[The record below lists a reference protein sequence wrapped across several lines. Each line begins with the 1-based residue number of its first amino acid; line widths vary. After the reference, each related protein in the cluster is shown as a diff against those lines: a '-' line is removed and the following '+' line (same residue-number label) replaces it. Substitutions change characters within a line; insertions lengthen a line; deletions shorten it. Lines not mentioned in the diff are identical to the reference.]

1 VDTGH
6 PDGAGDVVGIVLQNL
21 DPSAVTNPSE
31 VHLLEGG
38 TDLTALAVTAVVG
51 QPGLFEAFFAL
62 SPAIASQQVQLV
74 VTVDGVASNPVIIG
88 IR

>member
-6 PDGAGDVVGIVLQNL
+6 PDGAGDVVGILLQNL
-21 DPSAVTNPSE
+21 DPAAAANPSR

-38 TDLTALAVTAVVG
+38 TDLTALAVTPAQG
-51 QPGLFEAFFAL
+51 QPGIFEAFFAL
-62 SPAIASQQVQLV
+62 SPTIASQQVQLT
-74 VTVDGVASNPVIIG
+74 VTVDGVASNPIIIA